1 MSKINEKIKQI
12 RQAYNLS
19 GKDFSFKIGISA
31 PYLSEIESGKKDV
44 TPKIIQALKKE
55 FNISS
60 DWLLFSESEFSLHQD
75 FKKEENSFLNSF
87 DANLLNDNFDKELE
101 INYKKLSTLRNQV
114 LTIVNYMKEKT
125 DYNFSPKEIQMLN
138 LVDDFLN
145 DDTNGI
151 LRLMEDGRKQYNNA
165 LKQYILSTEEYLSM
179 LIDYFKFE
187 IKKPLKNFKEL
198 E

>member
-1 MSKINEKIKQI
+1 
-12 RQAYNLS
+12 
-19 GKDFSFKIGISA
+19 
-31 PYLSEIESGKKDV
+31 
-44 TPKIIQALKKE
+44 
-55 FNISS
+55 
-60 DWLLFSESEFSLHQD
+60 
-75 FKKEENSFLNSF
+75 
-87 DANLLNDNFDKELE
+87 
-101 INYKKLSTLRNQV
+101 
-114 LTIVNYMKEKT
+114 MKEKT

-187 IKKPLKNFKEL
+187 IKKAMQLSIFSKSKSNL
-198 E
+198 ALWYAYNI

>member
-1 MSKINEKIKQI
+1 MV
-12 RQAYNLS
+12 L
-19 GKDFSFKIGISA
+19 
-31 PYLSEIESGKKDV
+31 
-44 TPKIIQALKKE
+44 
-55 FNISS
+55 
-60 DWLLFSESEFSLHQD
+60 
-75 FKKEENSFLNSF
+75 FLNSF